1 MYNQNLYY
9 PKYYPKYYP
18 NFVNP
23 YNNYTYYNPPA
34 YTAFYQPYT
43 NNLPNYNYIENNN
56 TKDSRV
62 TNDATL
68 ESNFALQNNNED
80 KQDDSIKNKRKENF
94 RLGPIDI
101 SKDKLSIFGFEI
113 AIDDLIL
120 IALIL
125 FLFFETDCDYSIL
138 IVLGLMLFN
147 VSFSSLDLF

>member
-9 PKYYPKYYP
+9 PKYYP

-23 YNNYTYYNPPA
+23 YNPPA

-43 NNLPNYNYIENNN
+43 NNLPNYNYIETNN

>member
-1 MYNQNLYY
+1 MYNQNL
-9 PKYYPKYYP
+9 YYPKYYP

-23 YNNYTYYNPPA
+23 YNKYAYYNPPA

-56 TKDSRV
+56 TKDSKV

-147 VSFSSLDLF
+147 ISFSSLDLF